1 VIAYGVGEWM
11 KSEGVNPSLESGTME
26 NSKVGVNVEQN
37 TNGNWQK
44 ILPNGDIKNVSSF
57 EAYSVGNQNPV
68 FKAFNTTPG
77 APSFTGF
84 HDAMNFPAG
93 INQVT
98 IAPYYA
104 MSQCAAI
111 PTLCAMFPDTFIK
124 VGTWGLVDTN
134 LDIYKNDYE
143 QQSN

>member
-1 VIAYGVGEWM
+1 M

-26 NSKVGVNVEQN
+26 NSKVGVNAEYKN
-37 TNGNWQK
+37 GILIKADTNV
-44 ILPNGDIKNVSSF
+44 PTSYFTS
-57 EAYSVGNQNPV
+57 NQNPV

-93 INQVT
+93 INQIT

-134 LDIYKNDYE
+134 LDIYKNDYG
-143 QQSN
+143 QQNN